1 MMKNEKQID
10 NEEHERLLGELADT
24 IGCYGLTHSTTMQL
38 RAMLGFSDYTA
49 NSGRGVEG
57 NDLSGNGS
65 QINFD
70 MLLRVIRMAHVT
82 QINNLKQMLSETH
95 WSHEYANP
103 VEVANGYAP
112 KFSYHH
118 HRRGQAIV
126 ALSQE
131 IKGISLMLWVL
142 QGMNGNER
150 RIKNFHWSFN
160 KTVGDEE

>member
-1 MMKNEKQID
+1 MIDAPID
-10 NEEHERLLGELADT
+10 NEEHECLLGELADT
-24 IGCYGLTHSTTMQL
+24 IGTYGLTHSTAMQL

-57 NDLSGNGS
+57 NDISGNGS

-95 WSHEYANP
+95 WSHD
-103 VEVANGYAP
+103 AP
-112 KFSYHH
+112 EFSYHH
-118 HRRGQAIV
+118 HRRGQAIE

-160 KTVGDEE
+160 KPVGDEE